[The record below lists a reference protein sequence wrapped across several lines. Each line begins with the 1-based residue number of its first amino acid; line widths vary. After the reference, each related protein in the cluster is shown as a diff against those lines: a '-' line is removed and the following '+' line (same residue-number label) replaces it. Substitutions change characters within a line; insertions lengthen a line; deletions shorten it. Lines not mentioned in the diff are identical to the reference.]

1 VGFVSKFTPSPN
13 LGASPFLLSLEW
25 SKETP
30 KMQTTKHSL
39 VMQCKGRAQ
48 HPPFIVKIIHWPR
61 SKDGSIPEMEKGS
74 QRKAEPVTLGNI
86 HPPPLQG
93 RGPTQT
99 PNLVE
104 PIPYKTVRYHFLR
117 YLMLMVPFLR
127 TPARF
132 MWCFFIINKNLCP
145 RPLF

>member
-1 VGFVSKFTPSPN
+1 VSVGFVSKFTPSPN

-48 HPPFIVKIIHWPR
+48 DPPFMVKIIHWAR

-74 QRKAEPVTLGNI
+74 QHKAEP
-86 HPPPLQG
+86 
-93 RGPTQT
+93 
-99 PNLVE
+99 
-104 PIPYKTVRYHFLR
+104 
-117 YLMLMVPFLR
+117 
-127 TPARF
+127 
-132 MWCFFIINKNLCP
+132 
-145 RPLF
+145 